1 MHEVLTVPEVRAAE
15 ALAMSSLPDG
25 ALMAR
30 AAAGLATA
38 CADLLGGTY
47 GRRVLV
53 VAGSG
58 DNGGD
63 ALYAGARLA
72 RRGASVLAVGT
83 GARIHEAGLAD
94 LRAAGGRRLDV
105 LTSADLDGIDLVIDG
120 MLGIGGHPGL
130 SDAAA
135 DIAALVGDSGITVV
149 ACDLPSG
156 IAPDTGELDGPYLRA
171 DVTICFGTLKP
182 GLVLDP
188 AAAGA
193 GVVELVDIGLG
204 RPGTDAETRF
214 AAVGL
219 DDVGDWLPEPNRS
232 GDKYVRGVVG
242 VVTGSPQYP
251 GAGLLSV
258 AGARC
263 GLAGMIRFVGDENLG
278 HTVATRFPDVV
289 PHPPDR
295 LGRVQAWVVGSGG
308 GSSDPAVPISR
319 LLVDDVPVLVDADGL
334 MHLPKPSERPAG
346 ARLLLTPHAGEL
358 ARLLDVDRNE
368 IEAHRLRYA
377 RRAAEQLDATVLLKG
392 ATTVVV
398 SPDGRVRVPRNPA
411 TPWLATA
418 GSGDVLAGIT
428 GALLAIGLEPL
439 DAGIAGALV
448 HAAAGVL
455 AGAPFTAADIAAA
468 APDAIRHAR
477 TGRRGENRDDRRGWR
492 ETATLRSP

>member
-15 ALAMSSLPDG
+15 ALAMRALPDG
-25 ALMAR
+25 TLMSR

-53 VAGSG
+53 LAGTG

-63 ALYAGARLA
+63 ALFAGARLA

-83 GARIHEAGLAD
+83 GERIHEAGLAD
-94 LRAAGGRRLDV
+94 LRAAGGRRLGV
-105 LTSADLDGIDLVIDG
+105 LTAADLDGVDLVIDG
-120 MLGIGGHPGL
+120 MLGIGARPGL
-130 SDAAA
+130 SGAGAE
-135 DIAALVGDSGITVV
+135 IAALVSDSGVMVV

-171 DVTICFGTLKP
+171 DVTVCFGTLKP

-204 RPGTDAETRF
+204 RAEPDAHSAF

-219 DDVGDWLPEPNRS
+219 DDVGGWLPEPQRS
-232 GDKYVRGVVG
+232 GDKYIRGVVG
-242 VVTGSPQYP
+242 VVAGSPQYP

-263 GLAGMIRFVGDENLG
+263 GLAGMIRFVGDERLG

-308 GSSDPAVPISR
+308 GSGDPAVPVSR
-319 LLVDDVPVLVDADGL
+319 LLEDDVPVLVDADGL
-334 MHLPKPSERPAG
+334 AHLPKPTERPPG

-358 ARLLDVDRNE
+358 SRLLDVDRHE
-368 IEAHRLRYA
+368 IEAHRLEYA
-377 RRAAEQLDATVLLKG
+377 RQAAEQLDATVLLKG

-398 SPDGRVRVPRNPA
+398 SPDGRVRVPRYPA

-418 GSGDVLAGIT
+418 GSGDVLGGIA

-439 DAGIAGALV
+439 SAGIAGAVL
-448 HAAAGVL
+448 HAAAGRL
-455 AGAPFTAADIAAA
+455 AGEPFTAADIAAA
-468 APDAIRHAR
+468 APAAIRHAR
-477 TGRRGENRDDRRGWR
+477 TGRRGDDRDDRRG
-492 ETATLRSP
+492 

>member
-15 ALAMSSLPDG
+15 ALAMRDLPDG
-25 ALMAR
+25 ALMSR

-38 CADLLGGTY
+38 CVDLLGGTY

-53 VAGSG
+53 LAGSG

-63 ALYAGARLA
+63 ALFAGARLA
-72 RRGASVLAVGT
+72 RRGTAVVAVGT
-83 GARIHEAGLAD
+83 GEPIHEAGLAD
-94 LRAAGGRRLDV
+94 LRAAGGRRLAA
-105 LTSADLDGIDLVIDG
+105 LTAADLDGVDLVIDG
-120 MLGIGGHPGL
+120 MLGIGGRGGL
-130 SDAAA
+130 SGAAA
-135 DIAALVGDSGITVV
+135 EIAALVGDCGVTVV

-156 IAPDTGELDGPYLRA
+156 VAPDTGELDGPYLRA
-171 DVTICFGTLKP
+171 DVTVCFGTLKP

-193 GVVELVDIGLG
+193 GVVDLVDIGLG
-204 RPGTDAETRF
+204 RDRPDAQTPF

-219 DDVGDWLPEPNRS
+219 DDVGGWLPDPDRS
-232 GDKYVRGVVG
+232 GDKYRRGVVG
-242 VVTGSPQYP
+242 VMTGSPQYP

-263 GLAGMIRFVGDENLG
+263 GLAGMIRFVGDERLG

-289 PHPPDR
+289 PNPPES

-308 GSSDPAVPISR
+308 GSGELAVPFRR
-319 LLVDDVPVLVDADGL
+319 LLEDDVAILVDADGL
-334 MHLPKPSERPAG
+334 THLPKPSDRPAG

-377 RRAAEQLDATVLLKG
+377 RQAADQLEATVLLKG
-392 ATTVVV
+392 ATTIVV
-398 SPDGRVRVPRNPA
+398 SRDGRVRVPRYPA

-418 GSGDVLAGIT
+418 GSGDVLGGIT
-428 GALLAIGLEPL
+428 GSLLAIGLEPL
-439 DAGIAGALV
+439 EAGIAGALL
-448 HAAAGVL
+448 HASAARL
-455 AGAPFTAADIAAA
+455 AGTPFTAADIAAA
-468 APDAIRHAR
+468 TPEAIRHAR
-477 TGRRGENRDDRRGWR
+477 TGRRG
-492 ETATLRSP
+492 

>member
-1 MHEVLTVPEVRAAE
+1 MHEVLTVAETRAAE
-15 ALAMSSLPDG
+15 ELAMSNRPDG
-25 ALMAR
+25 VLMSR

-38 CADLLGGTY
+38 CAELLSGTY

-53 VAGSG
+53 LAGSG
-58 DNGGD
+58 NNGGD

-83 GARIHEAGLAD
+83 GEQIHAAGLAD
-94 LRAAGGRRLDV
+94 LRAAGGRRLAV
-105 LTSADLDGIDLVIDG
+105 LTAADLEGIDLVIDG
-120 MLGIGGHPGL
+120 MLGIGAHPGL
-130 SDAAA
+130 SGVAA
-135 DIAALVGDSGITVV
+135 DIAALVGRSGVTVA

-171 DVTICFGTLKP
+171 DVTLCFGTLKA

-193 GVVELVDIGLG
+193 GVVELVDIGLD
-204 RPGTDAETRF
+204 RPEPDAHTAF

-219 DDVGDWLPEPNRS
+219 DDVGDWLPDPERS
-232 GDKYVRGVVG
+232 GDKYRRGVVG
-242 VVTGSPQYP
+242 VMTGSPQYP

-263 GLAGMIRFVGDENLG
+263 GLAGMIRFVGDERFG
-278 HTVATRFPDVV
+278 HTVATTFPDVV
-289 PHPPDR
+289 AHPPDR

-308 GSSDPAVPISR
+308 GSGDLAVPISR
-319 LLVDDVPVLVDADGL
+319 LLEDDVPVLVDADGL
-334 MHLPKPSERPAG
+334 THLPKPSERPDG

-358 ARLLDVDRNE
+358 SRLLDVDRSE

-377 RRAAEQLDATVLLKG
+377 RQAAEQLEATVLLKG
-392 ATTVVV
+392 ATTIVV
-398 SPDGRVRVPRNPA
+398 SRDGRVRVPRNPA
-411 TPWLATA
+411 SPWLATA
-418 GSGDVLAGIT
+418 GSGDVLGGIT

-439 DAGIAGALV
+439 NAGIAGALL
-448 HAAAGVL
+448 HAAAGRL

-468 APDAIRHAR
+468 GPDAIRHAR
-477 TGRRGENRDDRRGWR
+477 TGRRG
-492 ETATLRSP
+492 

>member
-15 ALAMSSLPDG
+15 ALAMRALPDG
-25 ALMAR
+25 ALMSR

-63 ALYAGARLA
+63 ALFAGARLA
-72 RRGASVLAVGT
+72 RRGAAVTVVGT
-83 GARIHEAGLAD
+83 GAQIHAAGLAD
-94 LRAAGGRRLDV
+94 LRAAGGRRLES
-105 LTSADLDGIDLVIDG
+105 LTAADLDGVDLVIDG
-120 MLGIGGHPGL
+120 MLGIGGRPGL
-130 SDAAA
+130 SGTAAE
-135 DIAALVGDSGITVV
+135 IAALVQDSGVTVV

-156 IAPDTGELDGPYLRA
+156 VAPDSGEVDGPFLRA
-171 DVTICFGTLKP
+171 DVTVCFGTLKP
-182 GLVLDP
+182 GLMIDP

-193 GVVELVDIGLG
+193 GVVELDDIGLG
-204 RPGTDAETRF
+204 RADADEHTAF

-219 DDVGDWLPEPNRS
+219 DDVGSWLPEPARS
-232 GDKYVRGVVG
+232 GDKYARGVVG
-242 VVTGSPQYP
+242 VMTGSPQYP

-263 GLAGMIRFVGDENLG
+263 GLAGMIRFVGDEQLG

-308 GSSDPAVPISR
+308 GSGDLAVPFSR
-319 LLVDDVPVLVDADGL
+319 LLDDDVPILVDADGL
-334 MHLPKPSERPAG
+334 THLPAPSERPDG

-358 ARLLDVDRNE
+358 SRLLDVDRAE

-377 RRAAEQLDATVLLKG
+377 RQAAEQLGATVLLKG
-392 ATTVVV
+392 ATTIVADL
-398 SPDGRVRVPRNPA
+398 DGRVRVPRQPA

-418 GSGDVLAGIT
+418 GSGDVLGGIT
-428 GALLAIGLEPL
+428 GALLAIGLAPL
-439 DAGIAGALV
+439 AAGIAGALL
-448 HAAAGVL
+448 HAAAARL
-455 AGAPFTAADIAAA
+455 AGTPFTAADIATA
-468 APDAIRHAR
+468 APEAVRHAR
-477 TGRRGENRDDRRGWR
+477 TGRRG
-492 ETATLRSP
+492 

>member
-15 ALAMSSLPDG
+15 KLAMGALPDG
-25 ALMAR
+25 ALMSR

-53 VAGSG
+53 LAGSG

-63 ALYAGARLA
+63 ALFAGARLA
-72 RRGASVLAVGT
+72 RRGASVLALGT
-83 GARIHEAGLAD
+83 ADRIHEAGLAE
-94 LRAAGGRRLDV
+94 LRAAGGRRLGV
-105 LTSADLDGIDLVIDG
+105 LTAGDLDGIDLVIDG
-120 MLGIGGHPGL
+120 MLGIGARPGL
-130 SDAAA
+130 AGPAA
-135 DIAALVGDSGITVV
+135 DIASLVGDSGVTVV

-156 IAPDTGELDGPYLRA
+156 IAPDTGEVDGPYLRA
-171 DVTICFGTLKP
+171 DVTVCFGTLKP

-193 GVVELVDIGLG
+193 GVVDLVDIGLG
-204 RPGTDAETRF
+204 RPDPDARTAF

-219 DDVGDWLPEPNRS
+219 DDVGGWLPEPDRS

-278 HTVATRFPDVV
+278 HTVASRFPDVV

-308 GSSDPAVPISR
+308 GTGDPAVPIGR
-319 LLVDDVPVLVDADGL
+319 LLEDGVPVLVDADGL
-334 MHLPKPSERPAG
+334 AHLPPPSARPEE

-358 ARLLDVDRNE
+358 SRLLDVDRRE

-377 RRAAEQLDATVLLKG
+377 RQAAEQLEATVLLKG
-392 ATTVVV
+392 ATTIVV
-398 SPDGRVRVPRNPA
+398 SQDGRVRVPRHPGS
-411 TPWLATA
+411 PWLATA

-439 DAGIAGALV
+439 TGGIAGAVL
-448 HAAAGVL
+448 HAAAGRL
-455 AGAPFTAADIAAA
+455 AGAPFTATDIVAA

-477 TGRRGENRDDRRGWR
+477 TGRREDDRDDR
-492 ETATLRSP
+492 